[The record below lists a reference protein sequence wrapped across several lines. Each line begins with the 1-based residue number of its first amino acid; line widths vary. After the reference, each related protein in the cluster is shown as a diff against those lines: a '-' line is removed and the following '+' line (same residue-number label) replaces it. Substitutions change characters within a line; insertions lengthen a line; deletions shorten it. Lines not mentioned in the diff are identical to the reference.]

1 MDATVSRKLAN
12 AAAALSRFEEAVNGL
27 DADPI
32 RRDSAI
38 LRFTLALETTW
49 KAARSVLIA
58 GDGMERDFSGQPRA
72 VVRECRVAGLID
84 DATATAILAILD
96 DRNEVVHTYR
106 EAAARALAERLPGHA
121 AVLRLWLDA
130 LNRQAAP

>member
-1 MDATVSRKLAN
+1 MDPSVNRKLAN
-12 AAAALSRFEEAVNGL
+12 ATAALSRFEEAVLGL
-27 DADPI
+27 DDDPI

-72 VVRECRVAGLID
+72 IVRECRVAGLID
-84 DATATAILAILD
+84 DAMTTAILAMMD

-121 AVLRLWLDA
+121 AILRRWLDGLDRA
-130 LNRQAAP
+130 HRT